1 MKPLEWVTLSRK
13 VIDLHEDTLK
23 DVRMR
28 GKRKG
33 SGHTGD
39 QEDVVLRSEK
49 SSHRRCGEQ

>member
-1 MKPLEWVTLSRK
+1 MK
-13 VIDLHEDTLK
+13 TLK

-28 GKRKG
+28 GKRKV

-49 SSHRRCGEQ
+49 SSHRRCGEHNGYVDAE